1 MFSSATF
8 LKGKIRRYMKRNY
21 RNIVFWCIVVALL
34 YLSYE
39 WLSDVIFRG
48 FNYLDV
54 KYMIVPDVLLPSINA
69 FVDTLISVVL
79 IVIYLIL
86 AVFIV
91 KKHEKGIKLGFV
103 KGFIFCIVMGFA
115 FYGIAGLWFEIV
127 DRFLVAIPFIAKNAE
142 YFSGVYDD
150 LESGAYIWSLL
161 SISIIGPIVEE
172 ILFRLLIFNSLERIT
187 KSPWFAIIVSGVLF
201 GIWHMIFVQS
211 VYTAIMGCIMGLIYY
226 KTRNIFYTIFIHMV
240 NNTIGN
246 LPHALDTDLVNT
258 AINHI
263 SYAMVIPAIIL
274 LVIFCLKKPESRDTE
289 SETYTY
295 GL

>member
-1 MFSSATF
+1 
-8 LKGKIRRYMKRNY
+8 MKRNY
-21 RNIVFWCIVVALL
+21 RNIVFWCVVVALL

-127 DRFLVAIPFIAKNAE
+127 DRFLVSIPFIAKNVE

-161 SISIIGPIVEE
+161 SISIVGPIVEE
-172 ILFRLLIFNSLERIT
+172 ILFRLLIFNSLERVT
-187 KSPWFAIIVSGVLF
+187 KNPWFAIIVSGVAF
-201 GIWHMIFVQS
+201 GVWHMIFVQS

-226 KTRNIFYTIFIHMV
+226 KTRNIFVTMFIHIF

-246 LPHALDTDLVNT
+246 LPATLNTDLINNAIT
-258 AINHI
+258 AV
-263 SYAMVIPAIIL
+263 SYIMIIPAIVL
-274 LVIFCLKKPESRDTE
+274 LVVLWNTKPEKKEYRQSYY
-289 SETYTY
+289 S
-295 GL
+295 L

>member
-1 MFSSATF
+1 ME
-8 LKGKIRRYMKRNY
+8 RNY
-21 RNIVFWCIVVALL
+21 KRTAFWAIVIVLL

-39 WLSDVIFRG
+39 RLSDVIFRA
-48 FNYLDV
+48 FNYIDV
-54 KYMIVPDVLLPSINA
+54 KYSVVPEALLPSINA
-69 FVDTLISVVL
+69 FVDTFISVIL

-91 KKHEKGIKLGFV
+91 KKHEPGVKLGYV
-103 KGFIFCIVMGFA
+103 KGFIFCLVMGFA
-115 FYGIAGLWFEIV
+115 FYGIAGLWFELV
-127 DRFLVAIPFIAKNAE
+127 DRFLVAIPFIAENVE

-161 SISIIGPIVEE
+161 SISIIGPVVEE
-172 ILFRLLIFNSLERIT
+172 ILFRLLIFNSLERIS

-211 VYTAIMGCIMGLIYY
+211 VYTAVMGCIMGLIYY
-226 KTRNIFYTIFIHMV
+226 KTRNIFYTILIHII

-246 LPHALDTDLVNT
+246 LPPALNTD
-258 AINHI
+258 AINTLI
-263 SYAMVIPAIIL
+263 SNVTYLMIIPGIIL
-274 LVIFCLKKPESRDTE
+274 LILLCKEKPANRELAAED
-289 SETYTY
+289 Y

>member
-1 MFSSATF
+1 
-8 LKGKIRRYMKRNY
+8 MKKY
-21 RNIVFWCIVVALL
+21 IKIVFWCALAL
-34 YLSYE
+34 ILFLSYE
-39 WLSDVIFRG
+39 WISNIIFDKI
-48 FNYLDV
+48 NYLDV
-54 KYMIVPDVLLPSINA
+54 KFGIIPDVLLPSINA
-69 FVDTLISVVL
+69 VVDTFISLVL

-86 AVFIV
+86 AIFIV
-91 KKHEKGIKLGFV
+91 KRHDERVKIGLFKGI
-103 KGFIFCIVMGFA
+103 IFGIVMGFA

-127 DRFLVAIPFIAKNAE
+127 DRFLVSIPFIAKNVE

-246 LPHALDTDLVNT
+246 LPSALDTDLVNT

-263 SYAMVIPAIIL
+263 SYAMVIPAVIL

-289 SETYTY
+289 TETYTY

>member
-1 MFSSATF
+1 
-8 LKGKIRRYMKRNY
+8 MKKY
-21 RNIVFWCIVVALL
+21 IKIVFWCALAFVL
-34 YLSYE
+34 CLSYE
-39 WLSDVIFRG
+39 WISNIIFDKI
-48 FNYLDV
+48 NYLDV
-54 KYMIVPDVLLPSINA
+54 KFGIIPDVLLPSINA
-69 FVDTLISVVL
+69 VVDTFISLVL

-86 AVFIV
+86 AIFIV
-91 KKHEKGIKLGFV
+91 KRHDERVKIGLFKGI
-103 KGFIFCIVMGFA
+103 IFGIVMGFA

-127 DRFLVAIPFIAKNAE
+127 DRFLVSIPFIAKNVE

-246 LPHALDTDLVNT
+246 LPSALDTDLVNT

-263 SYAMVIPAIIL
+263 SYAMVIPAVIL

-289 SETYTY
+289 TETYTY

>member
-1 MFSSATF
+1 
-8 LKGKIRRYMKRNY
+8 MKRNY

-127 DRFLVAIPFIAKNAE
+127 DRFLVVIPFIAKNNE

-161 SISIIGPIVEE
+161 SISIVGPIVEE
-172 ILFRLLIFNSLERIT
+172 ILFRLLIFNSLERVT
-187 KSPWFAIIVSGVLF
+187 KNPWFAIIVSGVAF
-201 GIWHMIFVQS
+201 GVWHMIFVQS

-226 KTRNIFYTIFIHMV
+226 KTRNIFVTMFIHIF

-246 LPHALDTDLVNT
+246 LPAALNTDLINNAIT
-258 AINHI
+258 AI
-263 SYAMVIPAIIL
+263 SYIMIIPAIVL
-274 LVIFCLKKPESRDTE
+274 LVVLWNTKPEKKEYSQ
-289 SETYTY
+289 SYY
-295 GL
+295 SL

>member
-1 MFSSATF
+1 M
-8 LKGKIRRYMKRNY
+8 
-21 RNIVFWCIVVALL
+21 
-34 YLSYE
+34 
-39 WLSDVIFRG
+39 
-48 FNYLDV
+48 
-54 KYMIVPDVLLPSINA
+54 
-69 FVDTLISVVL
+69 
-79 IVIYLIL
+79 
-86 AVFIV
+86 
-91 KKHEKGIKLGFV
+91 
-103 KGFIFCIVMGFA
+103 
-115 FYGIAGLWFEIV
+115 
-127 DRFLVAIPFIAKNAE
+127 
-142 YFSGVYDD
+142 
-150 LESGAYIWSLL
+150 L

-246 LPHALDTDLVNT
+246 LPSALDTDLVNT

-263 SYAMVIPAIIL
+263 SYAMVIPAVIL
-274 LVIFCLKKPESRDTE
+274 LVIFCLKTPESRDTE
-289 SETYTY
+289 TETYTY

>member
-1 MFSSATF
+1 ME
-8 LKGKIRRYMKRNY
+8 RNY
-21 RNIVFWCIVVALL
+21 KRTAFWAIVVVLL

-39 WLSDVIFRG
+39 RLSDVIFRA
-48 FNYLDV
+48 FNYIDV
-54 KYMIVPDVLLPSINA
+54 KYSLVPEALLPSINA
-69 FVDTLISVVL
+69 FVDTFISVIL
-79 IVIYLIL
+79 IAIYLIL

-91 KKHEKGIKLGFV
+91 KKHEPGV
-103 KGFIFCIVMGFA
+103 R
-115 FYGIAGLWFEIV
+115 LWFELV
-127 DRFLVAIPFIAKNAE
+127 DRFLVAIPFIAENVK

-211 VYTAIMGCIMGLIYY
+211 VYTSVMGCIMGLIYY
-226 KTRNIFYTIFIHMV
+226 KTRNIFYTILIHII

-246 LPHALDTDLVNT
+246 LPPALNTD
-258 AINHI
+258 AINTLI
-263 SYAMVIPAIIL
+263 SNVTYLMVIPGIIL
-274 LVIFCLKKPESRDTE
+274 LILLCKEKPANKELAVED
-289 SETYTY
+289 Y